1 MVEHEW
7 CGNDTVL
14 NFCSRYLAE
23 DAALNNE
30 TFDNAGNA
38 VKVSDS
44 RHVCGGP
51 FSGAINPSIQLF
63 AHLDT

>member
-44 RHVCGGP
+44 RHVCGADHSVVP
-51 FSGAINPSIQLF
+51 
-63 AHLDT
+63 

>member
-7 CGNDTVL
+7 CGNVTVL
-14 NFCSRYLAE
+14 NFCTRYLAE

-30 TFDNAGNA
+30 TFDNAGN

-44 RHVCGGP
+44 RHVCGGVVP
-51 FSGAINPSIQLF
+51 
-63 AHLDT
+63 